1 MSEHQQS
8 LSTNYGNCSLA
19 MPDSTQRRY
28 DRRFLAKIISGLGSP
43 MILAFPAFI
52 VLLVATNPPSLPL
65 LLLMAFLFGSAFPML
80 VIYLMYKTGKIGDL
94 DVTDRS
100 QRKAPF
106 ILSILVYALGTIIM
120 FALNAPAIVSA
131 LMFGYTTNTLVLF
144 LISLHWKI
152 SVHAVGVSGP
162 FTCLIYF
169 LGWLYSPLLLLI
181 IPIGWSRIELK
192 AHTLAQVVV
201 GFLLSIALT
210 WIQLV
215 LLFQFFL

>member
-1 MSEHQQS
+1 
-8 LSTNYGNCSLA
+8 

-120 FALNAPAIVSA
+120 FALNAPPIATA
-131 LMFGYTTNTLVLF
+131 LMFCYTTNTLGTF

>member
-1 MSEHQQS
+1 
-8 LSTNYGNCSLA
+8 

-28 DRRFLAKIISGLGSP
+28 DRKFVAKVISGLGSP
-43 MILAFPAFI
+43 MILAFPTFI

-65 LLLMAFLFGSAFPML
+65 LLLVAFLFGSVFPML
-80 VIYLMYKTGKIGDL
+80 VIYLMYRIGKVGDL

-100 QRKAPF
+100 QRKVPF
-106 ILSILVYALGTIIM
+106 ILGILVYALGTIIM
-120 FALNAPAIVSA
+120 FSLNAPAIAIA
-131 LMFGYTTNTLVLF
+131 LMFCYTMNTLVTF

-162 FTCLIYF
+162 FTCLVYF
-169 LGWLYSPLLLLI
+169 MGWLYSPLLLLI

-192 AHTLAQVVV
+192 AHTLAQVVA

-210 WIQLV
+210 WVQLV
-215 LLFQFFL
+215 LLFQYLL